1 MYNLNVYKQKLEK
14 VKSYISNNYKNLD
27 RFLFNPNDKDKH
39 IMDIIKELYNFEN
52 KNCKTYKERKI
63 CRYFG
68 EYIMERYICDNV
80 KTDRVLKDHYIANS
94 ISFEDSFELNL
105 INIGEKKFGIDLE
118 VKNTNILVDV
128 KTRLVETKGE
138 FNVYLEK
145 SQYIKY
151 ANTISK
157 EGKDVWLVIYYN
169 YDTIK
174 GMKFF
179 KMKDL
184 LKYVS
189 VVNNCLI
196 EENISNNVYENGKK
210 KVFISEASNKTQ
222 FINFNICEFGYS
234 IEDFISYC
242 CK

>member
-1 MYNLNVYKQKLEK
+1 
-14 VKSYISNNYKNLD
+14 
-27 RFLFNPNDKDKH
+27 
-39 IMDIIKELYNFEN
+39 
-52 KNCKTYKERKI
+52 
-63 CRYFG
+63 
-68 EYIMERYICDNV
+68 MERYICDNV

-94 ISFEDSFELNL
+94 ISFEDSFELNH

-128 KTRLVETKGE
+128 KTRLIETKGE

-151 ANTISK
+151 ANTILK

-174 GMKFF
+174 GIKFF

-184 LKYVS
+184 LKYIS
-189 VVNNCLI
+189 VVNNCLV
-196 EENISNNVYENGKK
+196 EENISNNVYENGHR